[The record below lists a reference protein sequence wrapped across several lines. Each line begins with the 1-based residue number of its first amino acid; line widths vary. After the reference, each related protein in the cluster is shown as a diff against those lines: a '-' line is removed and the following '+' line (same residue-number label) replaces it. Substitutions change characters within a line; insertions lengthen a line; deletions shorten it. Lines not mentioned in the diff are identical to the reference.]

1 MNHQPSTINDQPLR
15 GWVGEYFVRSGTH
28 RFGPY
33 FARYW
38 KENGKTRKQYIK
50 SADLEKVRAACQAYR
65 EIRKA
70 GTRIRG
76 EFNTQSGNLKWLHRM
91 NKRLDKGPLR
101 DEDWAFMH
109 VMKRNGFNI
118 SGRPL
123 LRQPKATRSSERSRI
138 DATASYRDPIPNT
151 QHRTPKGLM
160 VPSVTK
166 RVMNKFQKT
175 VARINDERLSK
186 ETTRD
191 KWKRWRSE
199 NESRPPAPVLPI
211 DLPDW
216 LSEDDL
222 QQMVKTWGDKS

>member
-1 MNHQPSTINDQPLR
+1 MISSQPSALSTSPSPLR

-28 RFGPY
+28 KFGPY

-76 EFNTQSGNLKWLHRM
+76 EFNIQSGNLKWLHRM

-109 VMKRNGFNI
+109 VMNRNGFNI

-123 LRQPKATRSSERSRI
+123 LRQPNNLAAKQPS
-138 DATASYRDPIPNT
+138 N
-151 QHRTPKGLM
+151 KGRLM

-222 QQMVKTWGDKS
+222 QQMVKTWGAKS